1 MTAMSS
7 SEFRVPERML
17 PASALAGLVQV
28 TSPPALRLEGEG
40 DQTKPKE
47 SRQMPGRQAWRME
60 VEVVVGQRTKALPDG
75 KEVSVLDLRSQA
87 VTIWAESAPTC
98 EIGEYVKLRDV
109 AIGAVD
115 RSFYVWAS
123 GVERAS

>member
-1 MTAMSS
+1 MSS
-7 SEFRVPERML
+7 ADFRVPERML

-40 DQTKPKE
+40 EQTKPKE
-47 SRQMPGRQAWRME
+47 SKQMPGLQAWRLE
-60 VEVVVGQRTKALPDG
+60 VEAVVGQRTKALPDG
-75 KEVSVLDLRSQA
+75 KQVTVLDLRQQL

-98 EIGEYVKLRDV
+98 EIGDYVRLRDLC
-109 AIGAVD
+109 IGAVD

-123 GVERAS
+123 GLERAS

>member
-1 MTAMSS
+1 MSS
-7 SEFRVPERML
+7 KKFRIPERML

-28 TSPPALRLEGEG
+28 TSPPALRLDGEG

-47 SRQMPGRQAWRME
+47 SKQMPGLQAWRME
-60 VEVVVGQRTKALPDG
+60 VEAVVGQRTKSLPDG
-75 KEVSVLDLRSQA
+75 KDVTILDLRQQA

-109 AIGAVD
+109 CVGAVD

-123 GVERAS
+123 GVEVAA

>member
-1 MTAMSS
+1 MSS
-7 SEFRVPERML
+7 KKFRIPERML

-47 SRQMPGRQAWRME
+47 SKQMPGLQAWRME
-60 VEVVVGQRTKALPDG
+60 VEVVVGQRTKTLPDG
-75 KEVSVLDLRSQA
+75 KEVAVLDLRQQA

-98 EIGEYVKLRDV
+98 EIGEYVKLRDL

-115 RSFYVWAS
+115 RNFYVWAS
-123 GVERAS
+123 GLERAS

>member
-1 MTAMSS
+1 MSS
-7 SEFRVPERML
+7 KKFRIPERML

-28 TSPPALRLEGEG
+28 VSPPALRLEGEG
-40 DQTKPKE
+40 DQAKPKE
-47 SRQMPGRQAWRME
+47 SKQMPGLQAWRME

-75 KEVSVLDLRSQA
+75 KEMRVLDLRTQA

-115 RSFYVWAS
+115 RTFYVWAS